1 MCRGIRS
8 VIHAKY
14 AKAQM
19 GKNETDIARLQENM
33 KNITDIMHE
42 GFDRMEKVIS
52 GHVDNLM
59 KAIEKKADK
68 DSIDSKI
75 KPIERNQNI
84 IMGIIISVVVAGVIG
99 FMLRYGLGL

>member
-1 MCRGIRS
+1 MVS

-19 GKNETDIARLQENM
+19 GKNEIDIARLQENM

-42 GFDRMEKVIS
+42 GFDRMEKVMS
-52 GHVDNLM
+52 GHIDNLM
-59 KAIEKKADK
+59 KAIEKKVDK
-68 DSIDSKI
+68 DALDGKI

-84 IMGIIISVVVAGVIG
+84 IMGIIITVVVAGVMG
-99 FMLRYGLGL
+99 FILRYGLGL